1 MGNWISLPLSKRDPM
16 TPEEEYC
23 KMKILV
29 TMLFNTDK
37 DKGGRLYIFHLE
49 RVSMALGPDDLQ
61 LMTIGLG
68 HDLIEDKG
76 RYVSYKELREGGF
89 SERVIEGIRCMTK
102 VPGESYEEYK
112 AKVKSNRDS
121 VRCKKKDIGDNSDL
135 RRLRG
140 VSDKDLQRMNNYI
153 TFYAEL
159 EAEEKSWTEN

>member
-1 MGNWISLPLSKRDPM
+1 
-16 TPEEEYC
+16 
-23 KMKILV
+23 MKILV